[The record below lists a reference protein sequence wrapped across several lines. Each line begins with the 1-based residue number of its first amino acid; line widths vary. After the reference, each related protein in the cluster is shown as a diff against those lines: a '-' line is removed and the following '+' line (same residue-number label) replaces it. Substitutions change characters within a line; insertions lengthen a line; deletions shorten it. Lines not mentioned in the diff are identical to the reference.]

1 MSYLTFESMVKL
13 NRRFNAVLIPHLLN
27 ETFLSNFHSALV
39 PCMDLGGAY
48 AWLLYAR
55 LTEAALL
62 CAGHYADNCEF
73 QAAGDLLVNPR
84 CIRLYDRANPCNPK
98 TKNRHMALSKQFN
111 EEEKSVASFR
121 RRFGRTMVMDIEVPA
136 LLPMLA
142 ETLGRADLFHE
153 WYFASVARR
162 MEKIADTIAFL
173 LAWPVDNVEQLEAR
187 LTSASDETTRF
198 AEANLC
204 RFDPG
209 DFHALGE
216 ELETMQHNRLS
227 MSVFLKQPDAKDFDR
242 FSRDPVNAPSIP
254 TNERTQVFI

>member
-1 MSYLTFESMVKL
+1 MSYLTFESMINL
-13 NRRFNAVLIPHLLN
+13 NRRFDAVLIPHLLD
-27 ETFLSNFHSALV
+27 ESFLSNFHSALV
-39 PCMDLGGAY
+39 PYMDLGGAY

-84 CIRLYDRANPCNPK
+84 CIRLYDKANPCNPI
-98 TKNRHMALSKQFN
+98 TKNRHMALSEQYKI
-111 EEEKSVASFR
+111 EEKSVESFR

-136 LLPMLA
+136 LLPMLT

-153 WYFASVARR
+153 RYLDSVARR
-162 MEKIADTIAFL
+162 MEKIAATIAFL

-187 LTSASDETTRF
+187 LRSASDETKGF

-216 ELETMQHNRLS
+216 ELEAMQRKRHS
-227 MSVFLKQPDAKDFDR
+227 MSVFLKQPDAMEVNRYF
-242 FSRDPVNAPSIP
+242 RDPVNAPSIP
-254 TNERTQVFI
+254 INERTQVFI